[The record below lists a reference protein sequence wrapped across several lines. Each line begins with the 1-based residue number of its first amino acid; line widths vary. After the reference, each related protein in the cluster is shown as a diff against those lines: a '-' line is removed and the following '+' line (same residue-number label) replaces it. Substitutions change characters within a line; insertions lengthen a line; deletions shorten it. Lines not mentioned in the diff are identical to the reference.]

1 MQFSLF
7 LIPGQLNRHFKRT
20 TKCYKLYITEIL
32 LKVALNTINKQ
43 HTDISVLFQDLS
55 QITNS
60 IHGENGILEGYLFKK
75 TSKGFKSWVRLV
87 FW

>member
-1 MQFSLF
+1 
-7 LIPGQLNRHFKRT
+7 
-20 TKCYKLYITEIL
+20 
-32 LKVALNTINKQ
+32 VALNTINKQ
-43 HTDISVLFQDLS
+43 HSDISVLFQDLS

-60 IHGENGILEGYLFKK
+60 THGENGILEGYLFKK